1 MSAARPSLPATR
13 SSPRSRGAQLHGS
26 AHIFAALGDET
37 RLRLVVRLC
46 ATGPMSI
53 ARLTDG
59 TQVTRQAITKHL
71 NVLAGVGVV
80 RGIRVG
86 RERLWELEPR
96 QLAEA
101 RRCLDSISRQWE
113 EALGRLKL
121 LLEREPR

>member
-1 MSAARPSLPATR
+1 
-13 SSPRSRGAQLHGS
+13 
-26 AHIFAALGDET
+26 
-37 RLRLVVRLC
+37 
-46 ATGPMSI
+46 MSI